1 MSNDNSDM
9 EDYDRQAYEN
19 FLKLPDIKSHSNSF
33 KESIP
38 SRTHSQIFSHA
49 KLPVIDEPT
58 KTK

>member
-1 MSNDNSDM
+1 M